1 METSNMPLVK
11 PKKSKKK
18 ILLIVIVSIIIIF
31 LIISFYNIYILNI
44 RRNNSNN
51 LNTTNVRILE
61 YENEDQM
68 TKAIDKIFD
77 AVMCIE
83 VYNSRQNLISSGTGF
98 VYKQDNNYGY
108 IITNKHVIENGV
120 TIKGL
125 LSNSKT
131 IDLVLISSDNLLDI
145 AVLRMNRV
153 DVLKVATLGNSTNMK
168 LGNTVFAVGSPMG
181 SAYAGTI
188 TKGIVAGKDRL
199 VEAGSG
205 GNIVKVI
212 QTDAAIN
219 PGNSGGPLVNLSGE
233 VIGINSLKLVD
244 TNIEG
249 MGFAIPIED
258 ISQYLSKLEK
268 QEKIVRPY
276 LGIQLLDLTDT
287 YYLQQNNIQVDS
299 SITSGVVIQ
308 SVETN
313 KSAYK
318 AGLQKGDVITKIDN
332 NIIKTVSDFRYYLYK
347 YTIGQKIIITYY
359 RNSIQK
365 TVEIVLSNS

>member
-1 METSNMPLVK
+1 METNNIPIIK
-11 PKKSKKK
+11 PKKFKKK
-18 ILLIVIVSIIIIF
+18 ILIAVIITIIIIF
-31 LIISFYNIYILNI
+31 VIINFYNAYIPSI
-44 RRNNSNN
+44 RGNNS
-51 LNTTNVRILE
+51 TTKPSTKILE

-68 TKAIDKIFD
+68 TIAIDKIYD

-83 VYNSRQNLISSGTGF
+83 VYNNRQSLISSGTGF

-108 IITNKHVIENGV
+108 IITNKHVIEEGI

-131 IDLVLISSDNLLDI
+131 IDLTLISSDSLLDI
-145 AVLRMNRV
+145 AVLRMNKA
-153 DVLKVATLGNSTNMK
+153 DVLKVATLGNSSSMK

-199 VEAGSG
+199 VESGSN

-258 ISQYLSKLEK
+258 ISQYLSKLERN
-268 QEKIVRPY
+268 ETIVRPY
-276 LGIQLLDLTDT
+276 LGIKILDITDT
-287 YYLQQNNIQVDS
+287 YYLQQYNIQVDS

-308 SVETN
+308 YVEPN
-313 KSAYK
+313 KSAFK
-318 AGLQKGDVITKIDN
+318 AGLIKGDIIIKIDSNSIN
-332 NIIKTVSDFRYYLYK
+332 NVSDFRYHLYK
-347 YTIGQKIIITYY
+347 YTIGQKITITYL
-359 RNSIQK
+359 RNNIQK
-365 TVEIVLSNS
+365 TVEITLSAS